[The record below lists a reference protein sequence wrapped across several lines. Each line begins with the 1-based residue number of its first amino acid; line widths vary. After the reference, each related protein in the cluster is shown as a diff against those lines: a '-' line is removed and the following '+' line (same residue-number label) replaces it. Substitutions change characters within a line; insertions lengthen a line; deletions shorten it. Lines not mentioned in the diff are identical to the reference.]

1 MKPSNTLAIR
11 KPYDPSARSRLSFKT
26 ETRTKQSFK
35 AECDINN
42 IMAKY
47 AKTGILEHARNVQG
61 AYGDFSDVPDFQ
73 EARNRLIAAEQ
84 AFMAL
89 PAKIRKEFDNE
100 PANLVA
106 FIDNDDNYDE
116 AVKLGLI
123 PPKPKPEP
131 KSADGSHGNTKP
143 PSKPA
148 KGGEDKLG
156 ESEGGTPSP

>member
-1 MKPSNTLAIR
+1 MTNLKIR
-11 KPYDPSARSRLSFKT
+11 KPFDPSPRSRLSFNN

-47 AKTGILEHARNVQG
+47 AKTGVLEHTKNVQG

-89 PAKIRKEFDNE
+89 PAKLRKEFDND

-106 FIDNDDNYDE
+106 FIEDDANYE
-116 AVKLGLI
+116 RAAELGLI
-123 PPKPKPEP
+123 APKPIVEKP
-131 KSADGSHGNTKP
+131 DNVSHGNTKP
-143 PSKPA
+143 PAKPA
-148 KGGEDKLG
+148 DKGEDKPG
-156 ESEGGTPSP
+156 EV